1 LLRRYVSV
9 LEWLPGYRRAD
20 LPGDLIAGLTG
31 AAILVPQGMAY
42 AQIAGLPPVVGLYA
56 SVLPLVAYALLGR
69 SRQLGVGPL
78 ASISVLS
85 AVGVASL
92 APQGSAEFVALSASL
107 AVLVG
112 AVHLVIGV
120 GRLGFLARFLSEP
133 VMKGFLAGVGALII
147 ATELGGLTGISVP
160 SSGEVPETVEAWL
173 DAIDGVSASATA
185 LGIVSIAVLLFTRR
199 WRRFPTA
206 LVLLVVATGVSAI
219 FDFAQHGIPVVGAVP
234 SGLAGPEIPPL
245 HWGDLDV
252 LLPTAVAITFVSI
265 LESLALAREYADEH
279 GYDIDPDDE
288 IAALGAANVTSG
300 FFQGMVVTGA
310 MTRSAILDEA
320 GARTQLSLVI
330 SAAVVAPLLVFGTE
344 AFEPIPVPVLAAIV
358 VVAVVPFLDVA
369 EAKRLWGVSK
379 PDFWVMMVTFAGTTL
394 LGVELGVALAVT
406 VSILLIVVRVSMPR
420 MPELG
425 RVPGLR
431 PLLPLSTHPD
441 AQAYEGAVVLR
452 VDAPLW
458 FSNADALRA
467 RVRQVEQEHPD
478 LESLVL
484 DMGGVDALD
493 STADHELRKLAA
505 RCRAR
510 GITLLLLAVPEPVRE
525 VLDASGFTAQ
535 LGADAY
541 VASYTDLHTRL
552 TGTPLSP

>member
-1 LLRRYVSV
+1 MLRRYVSV
-9 LEWLPGYRRAD
+9 LEWLPGYRRRD
-20 LPGDLIAGLTG
+20 LPGDLVAGLTG

-85 AVGVASL
+85 AVGVAEL
-92 APQGSAEFVALSASL
+92 APQGTAEFIALSASL

-112 AVHLVIGV
+112 VVHLIIGL

-147 ATELGGLTGISVP
+147 ANELAGLTGVTVQ
-160 SSGEVPETVEAWL
+160 SSGEVLEVL
-173 DAIDGVSASATA
+173 DDWFSALDGISVSATV
-185 LGIVSIAVLLFTRR
+185 LGVVSIAFLLLTKRHRR
-199 WRRFPTA
+199 IPWA
-206 LVLLVVATGVSAI
+206 LLLLVVATAVSAI
-219 FDFAQHGIPVVGAVP
+219 FDFAAHGIPTVGHVP
-234 SGLAGPEIPPL
+234 SGLAGPEVPPL

-252 LLPTAVAITFVSI
+252 LLPTAIAITFISI

-279 GYDIDPDDE
+279 GYDIDADDE

-310 MTRSAILDEA
+310 MTRSAIIDEA

-330 SAAVVAPLLVFGTE
+330 SAVIVAPLLAFGTS
-344 AFEPIPVPVLAAIV
+344 AFEPIPIPVLAAIV
-358 VVAVVPFLDVA
+358 VVSVLPFLDVR
-369 EAKRLWGVSK
+369 EAHRLWHVSK
-379 PDFWVMMVTFAGTTL
+379 PDFWVMTLTFLATML
-394 LGVELGVALAVT
+394 LGVELGVAIAVV

-420 MPELG
+420 MPEMG
-425 RVPGLR
+425 RVGDAPL
-431 PLLPLSTHPD
+431 LLPLDSHPD
-441 AQAYEGAVVLR
+441 AEAYDGTVVLR

-467 RVRQVEQEHPD
+467 RVRRVEDEHPE
-478 LESLVL
+478 LQVLVL
-484 DMGGVDALD
+484 GMSGVDELD

-510 GITLLLLAVPEPVRE
+510 HLELWLLQTPEPVRH
-525 VLDASGFTAQ
+525 VLDASGFTDIV
-535 LGADAY
+535 GPDAY
-541 VASYTDLHTRL
+541 VDTMTDLHARL
-552 TGTPLSP
+552 TAS